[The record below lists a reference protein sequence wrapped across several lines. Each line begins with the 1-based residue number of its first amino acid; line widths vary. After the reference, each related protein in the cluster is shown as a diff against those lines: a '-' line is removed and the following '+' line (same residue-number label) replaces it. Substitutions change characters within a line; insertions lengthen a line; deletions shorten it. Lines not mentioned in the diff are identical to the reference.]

1 MPKYNSQQ
9 DQLFQALADPTR
21 RGVLEHL
28 SHGVAT
34 VGQLSAAFKMTLPSF
49 MQHLQILEQSGLVK
63 SNKTGRIRTY
73 ELEPQGIQQVEN
85 WLVQQRRIWTQRLD
99 QLDQYLLEQKEQEN
113 IESPDLPPPIQKGDR
128 P

>member
-1 MPKYNSQQ
+1 
-9 DQLFQALADPTR
+9 
-21 RGVLEHL
+21 
-28 SHGVAT
+28 
-34 VGQLSAAFKMTLPSF
+34 